1 MRRRE
6 VISLLG
12 SAAVALPV
20 AALAQSGKKKKLI
33 GLIAGFSD
41 KEMLPL
47 FEAFRTRMQELGWI
61 ESQDI
66 ILDVRSTS
74 GDYAKLDAEASS
86 LVSASADVIVANGTP
101 GLTATR
107 RHTRTTPVVFT
118 NVADPVGQRLIDS
131 MARPGGNAT
140 GLTNFEF
147 AFGGKWIEL
156 LREVDPKISHVTLI
170 TNPANETASQFVRII
185 TAAGDSM
192 KVAVRVAAVRDAADI
207 QDAIELCSKRPGG
220 GLIIF
225 PDSLPI
231 VHRELIIGLAAVHR
245 LPAVYPFRMFPD
257 SGGLLSYGTDFKA
270 IYRRAAE
277 YVDRILRGTKPA
289 DLPVEAP
296 TKLELVIN
304 MKTAK
309 ALGLSVPP
317 SLQVTADDVI
327 Q

>member
-6 VISLLG
+6 VIALLG
-12 SAAVALPV
+12 SAAVVLPV
-20 AALAQSGKKKKLI
+20 AALAQSGQKKKLI
-33 GLIAGFSD
+33 GLISAFSD

-61 ESQDI
+61 EGQDI

-86 LVSASADVIVANGTP
+86 FVSASADVIVANGTP

-131 MARPGGNAT
+131 LARPGGNAT

-170 TNPANETASQFVRII
+170 TNPVNETASQFVRII
-185 TAAGDSM
+185 TAAGDNM
-192 KVAVRVAAVRDAADI
+192 KVAVRVAAIAMRPTFKTRLNFAAKDP
-207 QDAIELCSKRPGG
+207 E
-220 GLIIF
+220 
-225 PDSLPI
+225 
-231 VHRELIIGLAAVHR
+231 VV
-245 LPAVYPFRMFPD
+245 
-257 SGGLLSYGTDFKA
+257 
-270 IYRRAAE
+270 
-277 YVDRILRGTKPA
+277 
-289 DLPVEAP
+289 
-296 TKLELVIN
+296 
-304 MKTAK
+304 
-309 ALGLSVPP
+309 
-317 SLQVTADDVI
+317 
-327 Q
+327 